1 MIESQVARRYA
12 TSLFRTAKRIDQVD
26 RVLEDLKAIAG
37 LLRKD
42 PNLKNFLEAPQ
53 ILDQYKKELLTNAFK
68 NSISEALFSFLL
80 LVLEKHRIEYL
91 LAMAEEYERLVKE
104 DQGILPTCVITAR
117 LLDPA
122 FADRLKKELEK
133 NTGKIIEMI
142 LRIEPWIIGGIIVI
156 LGNKI
161 IDKSIRHQLDE
172 LKEEML
178 ALRVN

>member
-26 RVLEDLKAIAG
+26 RILEDLKAIAD
-37 LLRKD
+37 LLIKD

-53 ILDQYKKELLTNAFK
+53 ILDQHKKELLTTAFK
-68 NSISEALFSFLL
+68 NLISEALFSFLL

-104 DQGILPTCVITAR
+104 DQGILQARITTAR
-117 LLDPA
+117 PLDPA
-122 FADRLKKELEK
+122 FADRLKEELEK
-133 NTGKIIEMI
+133 NTGKRIEAI
-142 LRIEPWIIGGIIVI
+142 LRIEPQIIGGIVVI

-178 ALRVN
+178 ALRVH